1 MNYIFGLIVLIFIF
15 LLSFLPIVGAYI
27 GFLSV
32 VRDDNNKWQ
41 KENSDAYLIHGG
53 R

>member
-1 MNYIFGLIVLIFIF
+1 MNYLIGISVLVFIIF
-15 LLSFLPIVGAYI
+15 LSFLPIVGAYI

-41 KENSDAYLIHGG
+41 KENKDAYLIHGG